1 MYFGFLPR
9 HRSQFAL
16 IISYGF
22 YKDKKRPNMVP
33 SMEAITKSNELN
45 NSRFIYCKS
54 VDWAN
59 ANQIHKK
66 RIFSIITRL
75 IKIREN

>member
-1 MYFGFLPR
+1 MYIGFLPR

-22 YKDKKRPNMVP
+22 YKDIEKAKYGP
-33 SMEAITKSNELN
+33 MEVITKSNELN
-45 NSRFIYCKS
+45 HSRFIYCKS
-54 VDWAN
+54 VDWTN

-66 RIFSIITRL
+66 MNFL
-75 IKIREN
+75 KNN

>member
-22 YKDKKRPNMVP
+22 YKDKEKAKYGP
-33 SMEAITKSNELN
+33 MEAITKSNELN
-45 NSRFIYCKS
+45 HSRFIDCKS

-59 ANQIHKK
+59 N
-66 RIFSIITRL
+66 
-75 IKIREN
+75 